1 MKIFGIIKGVVVT
14 GLFLAYPYLV
24 YRGIESGMV
33 WLAPTLFSGVYLF
46 QAATAATVRAR
57 IYKALI
63 AVALLLGTYYL
74 QTVTA
79 KVLPVLIQ
87 LMLMY
92 FFGRTLLKG
101 KGPSFIESFVRL
113 EFPEFPPGISEYCR
127 QLTIMWTV
135 FFAFNAAVSV
145 VLAIWGT
152 DFWWTL
158 YNGVAIYLLIGV
170 LVVGEYVY
178 RHFRFPDLGIP
189 DPQSTI
195 KTMIV
200 NGRKIWLDV
209 QAR

>member
-1 MKIFGIIKGVVVT
+1 MLGIVKSIVT
-14 GLFLAYPYLV
+14 TCLFLAYPYLV
-24 YRGIESGMV
+24 YRGLESGMV
-33 WLAPTLFSGVYLF
+33 WLAPAVFSGIYLL
-46 QAATAATVRAR
+46 QAFAARTMKVRL
-57 IYKALI
+57 YKGLI
-63 AVALLLGTYYL
+63 AIALLLGAYYL
-74 QTVTA
+74 QTITA

-87 LMLMY
+87 LMLMF

-113 EFPEFPPGISEYCR
+113 EFPEFPPGVGEYCR
-127 QLTIMWTV
+127 QLTVLWTG
-135 FFAFNAAVSV
+135 FFAFNAVMCV
-145 VLAIWGT
+145 GLALWGT

-158 YNGVAIYLLIGV
+158 YNGVLIYLMIGV
-170 LVVGEYVY
+170 LMIGEYIY

-189 DPQSTI
+189 DPKSTI

>member
-1 MKIFGIIKGVVVT
+1 MVAIIKSIIAT
-14 GLFLAYPYLV
+14 SLFLSYPYLV

-33 WLAPTLFSGVYLF
+33 WLAPAIFSGIYLL
-46 QAATAATVRAR
+46 QAFAVRNVKTR

-63 AVALLLGTYYL
+63 AIALLLGAYYL
-74 QTVTA
+74 QTITA

-87 LMLMY
+87 LMLMV
-92 FFGRTLLKG
+92 FFGRTLLAG
-101 KGPSFIESFVRL
+101 KGPSFIERFVRL
-113 EFPEFPPGISEYCR
+113 EFPEFPPGVSDYCR
-127 QLTIMWTV
+127 QLTMLWTG
-135 FFAFNAAVSV
+135 FFAFNAGMCV

-152 DFWWTL
+152 DLWWTL
-158 YNGVAIYLLIGV
+158 YNGVFIYVMIGV
-170 LVVGEYVY
+170 LMIGEYIY

-209 QAR
+209 QER

>member
-1 MKIFGIIKGVVVT
+1 MLGLVKSIVAT
-14 GLFLAYPYLV
+14 CLFLAYPYLV

-33 WLAPTLFSGVYLF
+33 WLAPAIFSGIYLL
-46 QAATAATVRAR
+46 QAFAARNMKIR
-57 IYKALI
+57 LYKGLI
-63 AVALLLGTYYL
+63 AIALLLGAYYL
-74 QTVTA
+74 QTITA

-87 LMLMY
+87 LMLMF

-113 EFPEFPPGISEYCR
+113 EFPEFPPGVSEYCR
-127 QLTIMWTV
+127 QLTILWTG
-135 FFAFNAAVSV
+135 FFAFNAVMCV
-145 VLAIWGT
+145 GLAIWST

-158 YNGVAIYLLIGV
+158 YNGVFIYLMIGV
-170 LVVGEYVY
+170 LMIGEYIY

-189 DPQSTI
+189 DPKSTI

-200 NGRKIWLDV
+200 NGRKIWMDV

>member
-1 MKIFGIIKGVVVT
+1 MLGVIKSIVFT
-14 GLFLAYPYLV
+14 CLFLAYPYLI
-24 YRGIESGMV
+24 YRGIESGIV
-33 WLAPTLFSGVYLF
+33 WVAPAIFSGIYLM
-46 QAATAATVRAR
+46 QSIATRNVKIK
-57 IYKALI
+57 IYKALVSI
-63 AVALLLGTYYL
+63 GLLLGAYYL
-74 QTVTA
+74 QTITA

-127 QLTIMWTV
+127 QLTILWTG
-135 FFAFNAAVSV
+135 FFAFNTIMCVT
-145 VLAIWGT
+145 LAIWSN
-152 DFWWTL
+152 DYWWAIF
-158 YNGVAIYLLIGV
+158 NGIFIYVMIGV
-170 LVVGEYVY
+170 LMIGEYIY

-189 DPQSTI
+189 DPHSTI

-200 NGRKIWLDV
+200 NGRKIWMDV

>member
-1 MKIFGIIKGVVVT
+1 MLSIVKNTVVT
-14 GLFLAYPYLV
+14 ILFIAYPYLV
-24 YRGIESGMV
+24 FRGIESGMA
-33 WLAPTLFSGVYLF
+33 WLAPAIFSGIYLLQSF
-46 QAATAATVRAR
+46 AARKVKIK

-63 AVALLLGTYYL
+63 SIALLLGAYYL
-74 QTVTA
+74 QTITA

-113 EFPEFPPGISEYCR
+113 EFPDFQPGISEYCR
-127 QLTIMWTV
+127 QLTILWTG
-135 FFAFNAAVSV
+135 FFAFNATLCV

-152 DFWWTL
+152 SFWWTL
-158 YNGVAIYLLIGV
+158 YNGVFIYLMIGV
-170 LVVGEYVY
+170 LMTGEYIY
-178 RHFRFPDLGIP
+178 RHFRFPGLGIP
-189 DPQSTI
+189 DPLSTI

-200 NGRKIWLDV
+200 NGRKIWMDV

>member
-1 MKIFGIIKGVVVT
+1 MLGIVKSIIAT
-14 GLFLAYPYLV
+14 CLFLTYPYLV
-24 YRGIESGMV
+24 YRGMESGMV
-33 WLAPTLFSGVYLF
+33 GLAPAIFSGIYLF
-46 QAATAATVRAR
+46 QAFSAR
-57 IYKALI
+57 KVKIKIYKTLI
-63 AVALLLGTYYL
+63 AIALLLGAYYL
-74 QTVTA
+74 QTITA

-87 LMLMY
+87 LLLMY

-127 QLTIMWTV
+127 QLTILWTG
-135 FFAFNAAVSV
+135 FFAFNAIMCV

-158 YNGVAIYLLIGV
+158 YNGVLIYLMIGV
-170 LVVGEYVY
+170 LVIGEYIY
-178 RHFRFPDLGIP
+178 RHFRFPYLGIP

-200 NGRKIWLDV
+200 NGRKIWMDV
-209 QAR
+209 QGR